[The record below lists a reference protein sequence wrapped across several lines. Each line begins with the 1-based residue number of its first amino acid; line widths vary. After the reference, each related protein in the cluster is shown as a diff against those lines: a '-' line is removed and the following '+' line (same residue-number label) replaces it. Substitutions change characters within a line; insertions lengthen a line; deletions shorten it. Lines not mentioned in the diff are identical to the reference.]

1 MQQVKSR
8 IIYKITK
15 RSFDLLL
22 SFLGILIIFPV
33 IFFIAILIKLTSKGT
48 IFYRGERTGLFGK
61 SFRIF
66 KFRTM
71 IMNADLG
78 AGTTSRNDVRVTSFG
93 STMRRYKLDELPQLF
108 NVFLGDMSFVGPRP
122 ELERY
127 TSQYQGKE
135 KLILSVR
142 PGITDFSS
150 IKFSNLDDLIDDD
163 DPDASFAKN
172 IFPEKIRLRLKYI
185 YECNFWL
192 DIKLILLTLRRL
204 IGIK

>member
-22 SFLGILIIFPV
+22 SFLGIVIIFPV
-33 IFFIAILIKLTSKGT
+33 IIFIAILIKLTSKGT